1 MTATALPVGAERGSA
16 GRALPLAP
24 VLPDARWWLENV
36 PCRTACPVHTDAG
49 GYVTAIA
56 QGRFA
61 DAYRIARRPNPF
73 PSICGRVCAAP
84 CETKCRRGAIDAP
97 VAIRAL
103 KRFVASRFGVE
114 AARETGG
121 SLWREAIGAPA
132 PDSGKR
138 VAIVGGG
145 PAGLACAHDLR
156 LAGHAVTLFE
166 SSAALGG
173 MMVHGIP
180 PFRLPRELIAAEIAG
195 VTELGVE
202 VRLRTRVG
210 VDVRMEALVDT
221 FDAVFVAA
229 GTGVGRRL
237 SVEGRDLPGVTT
249 AVAFLAGSAGE
260 EALVVGE
267 RVVVIGGGSVAFDA
281 ARTAARAA
289 ALTTDGARPNVAPGD
304 VHGALQAL
312 LDVARTARA
321 AGVREV
327 TVVSIEGRE
336 ELPAEPDEWRQA
348 EREGVRMLHRRSVQ
362 AIVGD
367 GRVQGVSLRPVVT
380 VFAPDGRFAP
390 VVDDSAPVERLD
402 CDTVIFA
409 VGQEADTSFLPAP
422 LVRGSLAA
430 VDATTLRTSN
440 PKVWAGGD
448 IAFGP
453 RFLIN
458 AIADGRRAAAGIS
471 AFLASGAGAASG
483 DGAALGD
490 AWGEAATLRLATPWH
505 RHWSDYDAAPRAA
518 LPVIAA
524 SDRTMGREVEGV
536 LDEGAAVREAQ
547 RCLRCHANVT
557 LRAERCILCGLC
569 ADVCPERCIALRAGD
584 AGTVVLSLDE
594 ARCIR
599 CGLCVERCPPQALT
613 MVELVPMGTR
623 ELAHA

>member
-260 EALVVGE
+260 EAKVVGE

-281 ARTAARAA
+281 ARTAARTA

-422 LVRGSLAA
+422 LVRASLAA

-471 AFLASGAGAASG
+471 AFL
-483 DGAALGD
+483 
-490 AWGEAATLRLATPWH
+490 
-505 RHWSDYDAAPRAA
+505 
-518 LPVIAA
+518 
-524 SDRTMGREVEGV
+524 
-536 LDEGAAVREAQ
+536 
-547 RCLRCHANVT
+547 
-557 LRAERCILCGLC
+557 
-569 ADVCPERCIALRAGD
+569 
-584 AGTVVLSLDE
+584 
-594 ARCIR
+594 
-599 CGLCVERCPPQALT
+599 
-613 MVELVPMGTR
+613 
-623 ELAHA
+623 

>member
-1 MTATALPVGAERGSA
+1 VTV
-16 GRALPLAP
+16 ALPLAP
-24 VLPDARWWLENV
+24 FSRAAPTAPAEPDARWWLENV

-84 CETKCRRGAIDAP
+84 CETRCRRGALDAP

-103 KRFVASRFGVE
+103 KRFVTSRFGVE
-114 AARETGG
+114 AAHDAGG
-121 SLWREAIGAPA
+121 SLWREAIGALA
-132 PDSGKR
+132 PETGKR

-180 PFRLPRELIAAEIAG
+180 PFRLSREIISEEIAAVVA
-195 VTELGVE
+195 LGVE
-202 VRLRTRVG
+202 VRLGTRVG
-210 VDVRMEALVDT
+210 TDVRMEELLAAY
-221 FDAVFVAA
+221 DAVFVAA
-229 GTGVGRRL
+229 GTGVGKRL
-237 SVEGRDLPGVTT
+237 SIEGRDLPGVTT
-249 AVAFLAGSAGE
+249 AVAFLADTFAE
-260 EALVVGE
+260 EGKRIGE

-281 ARTAARAA
+281 ARTAARTAPSA
-289 ALTTDGARPNVAPGD
+289 EGADVASGDGDGALR
-304 VHGALQAL
+304 AL

-327 TVVSIEGRE
+327 TVVSVESRD
-336 ELPAEPDEWRQA
+336 ELPAEPDEWHQA
-348 EREGVRMLHRRSVQ
+348 EREGVRLLARRSVQ
-362 AIVGD
+362 AIVGE
-367 GRVQGVSLRPVVT
+367 GRVQGVTVRPVSA
-380 VFAPDGRFAP
+380 VFAPDGSFAP
-390 VVDDSAPVERLD
+390 VVDETAPAERLD

-422 LVRGSLAA
+422 LVHGSLAA
-430 VDATTLRTSN
+430 VDAATLRTAN

-471 AFLASGAGAASG
+471 AFLAPGSDVRS
-483 DGAALGD
+483 D
-490 AWGEAATLRLATPWH
+490 ERATLRLATPWR
-505 RHWSDYDAAPRAA
+505 RHWSDYDAAPRAQ

-536 LDEGAAVREAQ
+536 LDEASAVREAQ

-569 ADVCPERCIALRAGD
+569 ADVCPERCIALRPGE

-613 MVELVPMGTR
+613 MVELVETMSMGTR

>member
-1 MTATALPVGAERGSA
+1 MDPPAPDRNAAPLPVE
-16 GRALPLAP
+16 
-24 VLPDARWWLENV
+24 PDARWWLENV

-84 CETKCRRGAIDAP
+84 CETRCRRGALDAP

-103 KRFVASRFGVE
+103 KRFVTSRFGVE
-114 AARETGG
+114 AAREAGG
-121 SLWREAIGAPA
+121 SLWREAIGALA

-166 SSAALGG
+166 ASAALGG

-180 PFRLPRELIAAEIAG
+180 PFRLPREIIAAEIAAVAG
-195 VTELGVE
+195 LGVD
-202 VRLRTRVG
+202 VRLGARVG
-210 VDVRMEALVDT
+210 VDVRMEELLESY
-221 FDAVFVAA
+221 DAVFVAA
-229 GTGVGRRL
+229 GTGVGKRL
-237 SVEGRDLPGVTT
+237 SIEGRELPGVTT
-249 AVAFLAGSAGE
+249 AVAFLADTFAE
-260 EALVVGE
+260 EAKQVGE

-281 ARTAARAA
+281 ARTAARSASGA
-289 ALTTDGARPNVAPGD
+289 RSGVASGDRDGAVR
-304 VHGALQAL
+304 AL

-321 AGVREV
+321 AGGREV
-327 TVVSIEGRE
+327 TVVSIEGRD

-348 EREGVRMLHRRSVQ
+348 EREGVRLLHRRSVQ
-362 AIVGD
+362 AIVGE
-367 GRVQGVSLRPVVT
+367 GRVQGVTMRPVVT
-380 VFAPDGRFAP
+380 VFAPDGRFFP
-390 VVDDSAPVERLD
+390 VVDETAQPERLD

-409 VGQEADTSFLPAP
+409 VGQEADTSFLPAT
-422 LVRGSLAA
+422 LVRGALAA
-430 VDATTLRTSN
+430 VDAATLRTDN

-471 AFLASGAGAASG
+471 AFLALG
-483 DGAALGD
+483 DGERARD
-490 AWGEAATLRLATPWH
+490 VGERATLRLATPWH
-505 RHWSDYDAAPRAA
+505 RRWSDYDAAPRTA
-518 LPVIAA
+518 LPVIPAG
-524 SDRTMGREVEGV
+524 DRTMGREVEGV
-536 LDEGAAVREAQ
+536 LDETSAVREAQ

-569 ADVCPERCIALRAGD
+569 ADVCPERCIALRPGD

-613 MVELVPMGTR
+613 MVELVPMG
-623 ELAHA
+623 LAERVHA